1 MLHRTNS
8 FSCFQIVSLFRCTIT
23 HRFAKWYKI
32 TLLSND
38 TGTLTANIFVLLP
51 YENTLLSNRRGCP
64 LSTSMF
70 YYLMKLHYSQTQLQA
85 VICTQLFYY
94 LMKLHYSQTSPL
106 GLRTILPFYYL
117 MKLHYSQTL
126 PAAQ

>member
-38 TGTLTANIFVLLP
+38 TGTLTANIIVLLP
-51 YENTLLSNRRGCP
+51 YEITLLSNAIAGGYLHAVVLLPYEITLLSNRVEHGDIAVHVLLP
-64 LSTSMF
+64 YEITLLSNKHHLVFVRM
-70 YYLMKLHYSQTQLQA
+70 
-85 VICTQLFYY
+85 
-94 LMKLHYSQTSPL
+94 
-106 GLRTILPFYYL
+106 PFYYL
-117 MKLHYSQTL
+117 MKLHYSQT
-126 PAAQ
+126 AGMV